1 MTEQKWLRLKKS
13 WPMLKYLR
21 GKVSDRKLWLFV
33 AAFWRNASITFSER
47 ICQLVT
53 NVIEQVADESD
64 PSVDYRAVIEAIYEE
79 RDSFV
84 EVPDYEKAAHIRDF
98 RDILFPDEVIERW
111 RRTGWDNT
119 AVLHAALLGTS
130 QRGFLAARWVSYF
143 DSHSLSGILRDIMG
157 SPFHS
162 VALNPVWLSW
172 HGGLLVSMA
181 RQMYDSRDFSDL
193 PVLADALEEAGCAN
207 QEMLSHCR
215 QQGGV
220 HVRGCWVVDLLL
232 GKE

>member
-1 MTEQKWLRLKKS
+1 
-13 WPMLKYLR
+13 
-21 GKVSDRKLWLFV
+21 
-33 AAFWRNASITFSER
+33 
-47 ICQLVT
+47 
-53 NVIEQVADESD
+53 
-64 PSVDYRAVIEAIYEE
+64 
-79 RDSFV
+79 
-84 EVPDYEKAAHIRDF
+84 
-98 RDILFPDEVIERW
+98 
-111 RRTGWDNT
+111 
-119 AVLHAALLGTS
+119 
-130 QRGFLAARWVSYF
+130 
-143 DSHSLSGILRDIMG
+143 MG